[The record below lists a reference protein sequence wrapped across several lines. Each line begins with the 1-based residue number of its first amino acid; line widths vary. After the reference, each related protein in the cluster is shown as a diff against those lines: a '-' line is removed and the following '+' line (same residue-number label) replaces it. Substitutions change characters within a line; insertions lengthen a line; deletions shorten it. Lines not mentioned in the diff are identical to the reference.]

1 MATFRKERAN
11 SYIQEEITLLLK
23 KAVRDPRVSALTVTG
38 VDLTRDR
45 RIARVYV
52 STYDGEE
59 ALQEGLAGLESAKS
73 FLRSRVGQTLHWR
86 FTPELEFRPDRS
98 WAYGERIDA
107 LLERIEKEPKQP
119 SDDDESDE

>member
-11 SYIQEEITLLLK
+11 SYIQEQITLLLQ
-23 KAVRDPRVSALTVTG
+23 KAVRDPRVEALTVTG
-38 VDLTRDR
+38 VDLTSDR

-52 STYDGEE
+52 ASYTGEE

-98 WAYGERIDA
+98 WSYGEKIDA
-107 LLERIEKEPKQP
+107 LLNQLESEPTP
-119 SDDDESDE
+119 PADDDESDM

>member
-11 SYIQEEITLLLK
+11 SYIQEQITLLLRK
-23 KAVRDPRVSALTVTG
+23 DVRDPRVESLVVTG
-38 VDLTRDR
+38 VDLTPDR

-52 STYDGEE
+52 TAYAGEE

-86 FTPELEFRPDRS
+86 FTPELEFRVDRS
-98 WAYGERIDA
+98 WAYGEKIDS
-107 LLERIEKEPKQP
+107 LLRDLQP
-119 SDDDESDE
+119 EMDAASDDDEPDT